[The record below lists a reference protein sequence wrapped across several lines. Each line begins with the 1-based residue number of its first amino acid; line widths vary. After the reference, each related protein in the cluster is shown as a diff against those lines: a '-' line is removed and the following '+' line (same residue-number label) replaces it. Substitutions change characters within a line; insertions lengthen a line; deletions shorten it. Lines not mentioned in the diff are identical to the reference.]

1 MKHISKCIMIILS
14 KYQSVQVPY
23 YWANPSYIFSQS
35 YYNGSQQDFIKSSE
49 FETSCNEMINIHPYS
64 GPAVKSEKLESYEE
78 MPVPQALSSS
88 SSFATQDFST
98 SSANDD
104 TKK

>member
-1 MKHISKCIMIILS
+1 
-14 KYQSVQVPY
+14 
-23 YWANPSYIFSQS
+23 
-35 YYNGSQQDFIKSSE
+35 
-49 FETSCNEMINIHPYS
+49 MINIHPYS

-88 SSFATQDFST
+88 SSFATTQDFST

-104 TKK
+104 IKRYILVKQFKSIISMNYLEELKETLRMSQ